1 MLRTAVYLSLDWLA
15 FCAVLR
21 AVNWG
26 TIGADVKARPRSWL
40 ELLVICVLMQPVIWF
55 WAAWLRRRKV
65 AEWNEVRRILNELK
79 D

>member
-1 MLRTAVYLSLDWLA
+1 MLRTPVYLSLGWLA
-15 FCAVLR
+15 FCAVLT